1 MSSFASNNSTPS
13 LVSLEPSISSI
24 TESSNTLQ
32 SVDSNKELSIESKTP
47 SSWDAQ
53 DDILLRHLKEIKR
66 LGWKEIAQYFANRT
80 PNACQFRW
88 RRLRSGS
95 LKHKSIAQNMEL
107 EKVKIHGELEAPKK
121 VTTDDIK
128 PKEPSLKT
136 LIPESNKKTRSSSLT
151 SAISPNLRQQS
162 SNELF
167 VSNLTS
173 APCAVAQNS
182 LHFFSSG
189 TNISNGP
196 SGNHMAMASNQP
208 QNMATTDK
216 KMRYRKNS
224 VNKSPPL
231 SRSRASSRSSSVSVS
246 SPSPYPIVNDE
257 QIGYIPKIKIRS
269 RRNSTVS
276 LSARQQPSSNN
287 FAYGTSHGYL
297 DSHQNGFRSRSN
309 SASNTIMSMERRLS
323 VLMGSNN
330 LQINNTS
337 TVLNGVSMHNHGR
350 RGSGKF
356 INVNAFPSQGQSHI
370 VSPHKDEDVAIDD
383 E

>member
-1 MSSFASNNSTPS
+1 MNSFASNNSTPS
-13 LVSLEPSISSI
+13 LTSLEPTISSI
-24 TESSNTLQ
+24 TESSNTLK
-32 SVDSNKELSIESKTP
+32 SVDSNKELSVESKTP

-121 VTTDDIK
+121 VNTDNNK
-128 PKEPSLKT
+128 TKEPSLKT
-136 LIPESNKKTRSSSLT
+136 LITDSSKQAVSSLT
-151 SAISPNLRQQS
+151 SSISPNLRQQS

-167 VSNLTS
+167 INNLTS
-173 APCAVAQNS
+173 APCAVAQS
-182 LHFFSSG
+182 SHHFFSSG

-196 SGNHMAMASNQP
+196 SGNHMSMPSNQP
-208 QNMATTDK
+208 QNISTNDK

-287 FAYGTSHGYL
+287 FAYGNSHGYL
-297 DSHQNGFRSRSN
+297 DSHQNDFRSRSN

-330 LQINNTS
+330 LQINNSS

-356 INVNAFPSQGQSHI
+356 INVNAFPSQGQNHI
-370 VSPHKDEDVAIDD
+370 LHSHKDEDIAIDD